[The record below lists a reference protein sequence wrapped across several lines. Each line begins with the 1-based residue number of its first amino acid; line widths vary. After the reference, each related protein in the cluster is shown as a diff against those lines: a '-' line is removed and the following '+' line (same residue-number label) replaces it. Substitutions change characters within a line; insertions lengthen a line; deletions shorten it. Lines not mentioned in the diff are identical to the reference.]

1 MMEESL
7 DVQELFFT
15 NLQLL
20 GFNVE
25 RMEAQVKIPF
35 NKNMFDLPNRR
46 GAEEILY
53 FLFSRLHPV
62 MCKEEF
68 RNCWPIGDKQQ
79 EQMFRRVCNNWLS
92 NINKEEPEAMLP
104 RISPSL
110 FLTPGGAKFY
120 QLLYRFSRYVI
131 LQVSDK
137 ENGMKDSEK
146 HRYPTLTPENKELA
160 DNMADTMIGCVIRG
174 RNSFLYTSNEIVS
187 LNRQWK
193 DQSNE
198 MVKEYRKL
206 NKEIRDTELKIR
218 DQIQKSSEMSA
229 ARGSPVARKRR
240 SKSYEPDFDPKSTQ
254 RSQKVHEVRSLWKQL
269 DGFLVSEASERE
281 VIESIVDRSLTKYR
295 IDSAHI
301 PIKVPDLLLRECEKE
316 IRKRHVDNTFHHGK
330 LNLVSLLQLWNL
342 CLHLLQDRFQTTGVP
357 DFTKDIEKI
366 TTLAHSNHSLLLSSQ
381 SLQREI
387 EGVLPELKQSVD
399 RLRGEVEQEMSAT
412 PTQLRTTA
420 VGLGL
425 VEPTPEVSFS
435 PASTLKGRQPTAPSV
450 ALTQQECATPEAV
463 ARISEDIAA
472 RVNRVQLFSDSPRIS
487 QLERPAVSTK
497 LPRKLATTQRNKP
510 RDVDRTKPRV
520 VDVRGQLQSTPTKP
534 KRDQVHVE
542 KGLKALDLKQ
552 DISLNDISDGVLNEP
567 STLVQRDLSISG
579 LNDSTLR
586 NSSTRTPTKYDSNVK
601 RGSFD
606 CDKTPNNDKSGGNR
620 NHNGTINKFRDL
632 EKSPSDLLVDEM
644 FGETPK
650 GSPLGLHKSP
660 SDYLLQEVLSSGV
673 LNSPFVRQ
681 TDMSHFS
688 EAGGKSENEGQKVGV
703 CVERSIEDLQRSLQE
718 MKASGDF
725 SKGSLSPGQV
735 QRPHSPVAEFLDHL
749 EFEPLER
756 SQVILE
762 KQVDALSDL
771 ESSKSSQELEAS
783 DKENIPILL
792 MPTTD
797 NLLSDQQSSRSHYS
811 AEQSDEEVDHNLQGI
826 YLITSPG
833 IPIIKDSG
841 HHESPL
847 SEDIRKIYREAIGRG
862 ESSPARALDRHSHSD
877 IFDELSSIAEKDGN
891 LESIE
896 MPVFGLN
903 DSGEDIMDKVFK
915 IPTIVNSPTVR
926 QGQRPPV
933 GPGSDNI
940 HERVKNLSERVSD
953 LNGNPVHHNNMSGAF
968 DRITVDRQLSRD
980 WEDLELSMEVLDDLM
995 GKSPD
1000 CQKSPIL
1007 HAMEENFFT
1016 YHQHS
1021 AFQRSPPCPKPKDN
1035 STEGFDLSDELDE
1048 SFVPFKEGFSV
1059 EGGTTPAK
1067 TTTQNVSE
1075 KDKDGNTKPSSSDD
1089 LLARFQK
1096 LKQQTSEMEQK
1107 LQCGQQP
1114 CV

>member
-131 LQVSDK
+131 LQVNDK

-174 RNSFLYTSNEIVS
+174 RNSFLYTANEIVS

-412 PTQLRTTA
+412 PTQLRTT
-420 VGLGL
+420 
-425 VEPTPEVSFS
+425 
-435 PASTLKGRQPTAPSV
+435 
-450 ALTQQECATPEAV
+450 
-463 ARISEDIAA
+463 
-472 RVNRVQLFSDSPRIS
+472 
-487 QLERPAVSTK
+487 
-497 LPRKLATTQRNKP
+497 
-510 RDVDRTKPRV
+510 
-520 VDVRGQLQSTPTKP
+520 
-534 KRDQVHVE
+534 
-542 KGLKALDLKQ
+542 
-552 DISLNDISDGVLNEP
+552 
-567 STLVQRDLSISG
+567 
-579 LNDSTLR
+579 
-586 NSSTRTPTKYDSNVK
+586 
-601 RGSFD
+601 
-606 CDKTPNNDKSGGNR
+606 
-620 NHNGTINKFRDL
+620 
-632 EKSPSDLLVDEM
+632 
-644 FGETPK
+644 
-650 GSPLGLHKSP
+650 
-660 SDYLLQEVLSSGV
+660 
-673 LNSPFVRQ
+673 
-681 TDMSHFS
+681 
-688 EAGGKSENEGQKVGV
+688 V
-703 CVERSIEDLQRSLQE
+703 C
-718 MKASGDF
+718 
-725 SKGSLSPGQV
+725 
-735 QRPHSPVAEFLDHL
+735 
-749 EFEPLER
+749 
-756 SQVILE
+756 
-762 KQVDALSDL
+762 
-771 ESSKSSQELEAS
+771 
-783 DKENIPILL
+783 
-792 MPTTD
+792 
-797 NLLSDQQSSRSHYS
+797 
-811 AEQSDEEVDHNLQGI
+811 
-826 YLITSPG
+826 
-833 IPIIKDSG
+833 
-841 HHESPL
+841 
-847 SEDIRKIYREAIGRG
+847 
-862 ESSPARALDRHSHSD
+862 
-877 IFDELSSIAEKDGN
+877 
-891 LESIE
+891 
-896 MPVFGLN
+896 
-903 DSGEDIMDKVFK
+903 
-915 IPTIVNSPTVR
+915 
-926 QGQRPPV
+926 
-933 GPGSDNI
+933 
-940 HERVKNLSERVSD
+940 
-953 LNGNPVHHNNMSGAF
+953 
-968 DRITVDRQLSRD
+968 
-980 WEDLELSMEVLDDLM
+980 
-995 GKSPD
+995 
-1000 CQKSPIL
+1000 C
-1007 HAMEENFFT
+1007 
-1016 YHQHS
+1016 
-1021 AFQRSPPCPKPKDN
+1021 
-1035 STEGFDLSDELDE
+1035 
-1048 SFVPFKEGFSV
+1048 
-1059 EGGTTPAK
+1059 
-1067 TTTQNVSE
+1067 
-1075 KDKDGNTKPSSSDD
+1075 
-1089 LLARFQK
+1089 
-1096 LKQQTSEMEQK
+1096 
-1107 LQCGQQP
+1107 
-1114 CV
+1114 

>member
-1 MMEESL
+1 
-7 DVQELFFT
+7 
-15 NLQLL
+15 
-20 GFNVE
+20 
-25 RMEAQVKIPF
+25 
-35 NKNMFDLPNRR
+35 
-46 GAEEILY
+46 
-53 FLFSRLHPV
+53 
-62 MCKEEF
+62 
-68 RNCWPIGDKQQ
+68 
-79 EQMFRRVCNNWLS
+79 
-92 NINKEEPEAMLP
+92 
-104 RISPSL
+104 
-110 FLTPGGAKFY
+110 
-120 QLLYRFSRYVI
+120 
-131 LQVSDK
+131 
-137 ENGMKDSEK
+137 
-146 HRYPTLTPENKELA
+146 
-160 DNMADTMIGCVIRG
+160 
-174 RNSFLYTSNEIVS
+174 
-187 LNRQWK
+187 
-193 DQSNE
+193 
-198 MVKEYRKL
+198 
-206 NKEIRDTELKIR
+206 
-218 DQIQKSSEMSA
+218 
-229 ARGSPVARKRR
+229 
-240 SKSYEPDFDPKSTQ
+240 
-254 RSQKVHEVRSLWKQL
+254 
-269 DGFLVSEASERE
+269 
-281 VIESIVDRSLTKYR
+281 
-295 IDSAHI
+295 
-301 PIKVPDLLLRECEKE
+301 
-316 IRKRHVDNTFHHGK
+316 
-330 LNLVSLLQLWNL
+330 
-342 CLHLLQDRFQTTGVP
+342 
-357 DFTKDIEKI
+357 
-366 TTLAHSNHSLLLSSQ
+366 
-381 SLQREI
+381 
-387 EGVLPELKQSVD
+387 
-399 RLRGEVEQEMSAT
+399 
-412 PTQLRTTA
+412 
-420 VGLGL
+420 
-425 VEPTPEVSFS
+425 
-435 PASTLKGRQPTAPSV
+435 
-450 ALTQQECATPEAV
+450 
-463 ARISEDIAA
+463 
-472 RVNRVQLFSDSPRIS
+472 
-487 QLERPAVSTK
+487 
-497 LPRKLATTQRNKP
+497 
-510 RDVDRTKPRV
+510 
-520 VDVRGQLQSTPTKP
+520 
-534 KRDQVHVE
+534 
-542 KGLKALDLKQ
+542 
-552 DISLNDISDGVLNEP
+552 
-567 STLVQRDLSISG
+567 
-579 LNDSTLR
+579 
-586 NSSTRTPTKYDSNVK
+586 
-601 RGSFD
+601 
-606 CDKTPNNDKSGGNR
+606 
-620 NHNGTINKFRDL
+620 
-632 EKSPSDLLVDEM
+632 
-644 FGETPK
+644 
-650 GSPLGLHKSP
+650 
-660 SDYLLQEVLSSGV
+660 
-673 LNSPFVRQ
+673 
-681 TDMSHFS
+681 MSHFS

-826 YLITSPG
+826 HLITSPG

-862 ESSPARALDRHSHSD
+862 ESSQARALDRHSHSD

-940 HERVKNLSERVSD
+940 HERVKNLSKRVSD

-1107 LQCGQQP
+1107 LQCGRQP